1 MVLSARPSFGR
12 NALRHDAT
20 EKYSEHSEEGRACNM
35 AGVEWSGCKCKGGT
49 EAKGKM
55 LHFDK
60 EQRLKHGHDNPDIDL
75 SKTPNNFS
83 YYGRSYAQKCRRYDE
98 QVGSAKVKLQRTGK
112 NTNVTM
118 IGLVVYLPK
127 ALQKDDEYDP
137 QVVRAWFKDVGD
149 IFKARYGDDFLEM
162 DVHVDEVHPYKD
174 ARTKEWEWSRVHG
187 HAAIVPTV
195 TEDGERFL
203 NGKKFASRS
212 AINSLNQ
219 AIHEMSVQKYHVPY
233 IDGSGKKGKS
243 ASVPQLKARS
253 AKLLMETEAEIE
265 ERLSFASDMMLEADA
280 KEQYA
285 DQQLDDA
292 AAAQVAAEKRASEL
306 DRREAGI
313 SAKQRQQDER
323 EKEFQRREDALDAQ
337 RVVLEERERAVA
349 ERERKNQ
356 ELIQRGRRAQAEDLS
371 DGIHP
376 ADHTE
381 ERTERRLPNTDFYN

>member
-1 MVLSARPSFGR
+1 
-12 NALRHDAT
+12 
-20 EKYSEHSEEGRACNM
+20 M

-60 EQRLKHGHDNPDIDL
+60 EQRLKHGHNNPDIDL
-75 SKTPNNFS
+75 SKTADNFS
-83 YYGRSYAQKCRRYDE
+83 YYGRSFAQKCRKYDE
-98 QVGSAKVKLQRTGK
+98 QVESAKVKLQRTGK
-112 NTNVTM
+112 NANTTM
-118 IGLVVYLPK
+118 IGLVIYLPK
-127 ALQKDDEYDP
+127 ALQKDDKYDP

-149 IFKARYGDDFLEM
+149 ILKEKYGDDFLEM
-162 DVHVDEVHPYKD
+162 DVHVDEVHPYKE
-174 ARTKEWEWSRVHG
+174 ARTKEWEWSRIHG

-195 TEDGERFL
+195 TEDGERYL

-243 ASVPQLKARS
+243 ASVPQLKAKS
-253 AKLLMETEAEIE
+253 AQLLMEAEQDVAE
-265 ERLSFASDMMLEADA
+265 RERQLKERLDFASDMMLEADA

-285 DQQLDDA
+285 DQRLDDA
-292 AAAQVAAEKRASEL
+292 AAAQAAAEKRASEL
-306 DRREAGI
+306 DKREAGI
-313 SAKQRQQDER
+313 SAKQKQQDER
-323 EKEFQRREDALDAQ
+323 EKEFQKWEDALDAQ
-337 RVVLEERERAVA
+337 RTVLEERERAVS

-371 DGIHP
+371 EGIQTEE
-376 ADHTE
+376 HTE
-381 ERTERRLPNTDFYN
+381 ARPERRLPNTDFYG

>member
-1 MVLSARPSFGR
+1 
-12 NALRHDAT
+12 
-20 EKYSEHSEEGRACNM
+20 M

-60 EQRLKHGHDNPDIDL
+60 EQRLKHGHNNPDIDL
-75 SKTPNNFS
+75 SKTVDNFS
-83 YYGRSYAQKCRRYDE
+83 YYGRSFAQKCRKYDE
-98 QVGSAKVKLQRTGK
+98 QVESAKVKLQRTGK
-112 NTNVTM
+112 NANTTM
-118 IGLVVYLPK
+118 IGLVIYLPK

-137 QVVRAWFKDVGD
+137 QVVKAWFKDVGD
-149 IFKARYGDDFLEM
+149 ILKARYGDDFLEM

-285 DQQLDDA
+285 DQQLAAA
-292 AAAQVAAEKRASEL
+292 AAAQAAAKKRTSEL
-306 DRREAGI
+306 DEREADI
-313 SAKQRQQDER
+313 SEKQRLQDER
-323 EKEFQRREDALDAQ
+323 EKEFQKREDALEAQ
-337 RVVLEERERAVA
+337 QVVIGEREKAVS

-371 DGIHP
+371 DGIQP
-376 ADHTE
+376 ADHIE
-381 ERTERRLPNTDFYN
+381 EHPERRLPNTDFYG

>member
-1 MVLSARPSFGR
+1 
-12 NALRHDAT
+12 
-20 EKYSEHSEEGRACNM
+20 
-35 AGVEWSGCKCKGGT
+35 
-49 EAKGKM
+49 M

-83 YYGRSYAQKCRRYDE
+83 YYGRSYAQKCRHYDE

-127 ALQKDDEYDP
+127 ALQKDDEFDP
-137 QVVRAWFKDVGD
+137 QVVKAWFKDVGD

-174 ARTKEWEWSRVHG
+174 ARTKEWEGSRVHG

-195 TEDGERFL
+195 TEDGERYL

-219 AIHEMSVQKYHVPY
+219 AIHEMSIQKYHVPY

-243 ASVPQLKARS
+243 ASVPQLKAKS
-253 AKLLMETEAEIE
+253 AQLLMEAEQDVAE
-265 ERLSFASDMMLEADA
+265 RERQLKERLEFASDMMLEADA

-292 AAAQVAAEKRASEL
+292 AAAQAAAERRTADL

-323 EKEFQRREDALDAQ
+323 EKEFQKREDSLDAQ

-371 DGIHP
+371 DGIQP
-376 ADHTE
+376 ADHIE
-381 ERTERRLPNTDFYN
+381 EHPERRLPNTDYYG